1 MSWFPVKRLL
11 VPVDFSEMSLQAVEV
26 GLSLVDDA
34 AHLHIIYVAPEVVT
48 GDPGF
53 GWKPLEAL
61 TRKGQIAKALQETLC
76 ESRHQGIKVD
86 VAFGDQ
92 FRPFERG
99 LSAVNGRTFFR
110 NFAVIIG
117 ETTVNVLGRSENK
130 NRIFLHFAQD
140 VDRAFDVRQKN
151 ALCRFG

>member
-86 VAFGDQ
+86 VAFGDPGTEIA
-92 FRPFERG
+92 RYAEEHNVELIVMP
-99 LSAVNGRTFFR
+99 SHGRTGVKHLLVGSVAERVLRLAHCPVLILR
-110 NFAVIIG
+110 N
-117 ETTVNVLGRSENK
+117 
-130 NRIFLHFAQD
+130 
-140 VDRAFDVRQKN
+140 
-151 ALCRFG
+151 